1 MCIITDPKLLGLPVD
16 DRQAV
21 SNVSNDHTAFVQKC
35 FTLKMKELYYFETPV
50 IILPVN
56 TAQDT
61 QKA

>member
-1 MCIITDPKLLGLPVD
+1 MCIITDPKLLGLPLD

-21 SNVSNDHTAFVQKC
+21 SNVSNDHTAFVREC

-50 IILPVN
+50 TILPVN
-56 TAQDT
+56 IAQDT